1 MVGGGGWEVVMV
13 VVVWRGEGGGDERAS
28 LGQDSRLGY
37 KRGMKIEFLPASAST
52 LTRGPCVRLHGIWK
66 LNGGCDFSWGLPGL
80 NQPRQSG
87 PCDVKPHGG

>member
-1 MVGGGGWEVVMV
+1 MWGVVGGWG
-13 VVVWRGEGGGDERAS
+13 AS

-66 LNGGCDFSWGLPGL
+66 LNGGCDFSWGSPGPAIWTL
-80 NQPRQSG
+80 QL
-87 PCDVKPHGG
+87 